1 LKASSYP
8 RFWPGPSGIYHL
20 PHLLSLGA
28 LVITLVS
35 LALFW
40 VLPEV
45 FYVSVPVLF
54 RMMPA
59 TASSFLLLALSVKLA
74 RWERIDLRTA
84 KQAKYSRVFA
94 GLATMLT
101 LWAAMTPMLLGMGLC
116 MLAAVVILQAY
127 GSYAITRRVVLVSG
141 LIVGT
146 WLVLAN
152 LYAVHGRISKE
163 LTADPAPAL
172 LMLMLALSLTL
183 TETRNG
189 LIPVSLRTVLGEKA
203 SVRLLLA
210 ILVVPL
216 LLGYLRLE
224 VEQAFQLDENLM
236 LAFHVL
242 ATLLVMAALL
252 VSSMEHAK
260 ERLLEQQKNQADLEA
275 TERVFRLLLETGSEF
290 YLTMNLAGRLLH
302 ANEQARRH
310 LALPDLQKRVI
321 CIEDVILSESHE
333 KMRRLP
339 ETLLR
344 GVSEHTVLLFKTA
357 DGQSMPLYVTAACRM
372 QHGAPTEIVLVGRS
386 SLDVR
391 TVPLGPK
398 LLATA

>member
-1 LKASSYP
+1 MKVLSNL
-8 RFWPGPSGIYHL
+8 RFWPGEGGIYHL

-28 LVITLVS
+28 LAIPLVS
-35 LALFW
+35 LAMYW
-40 VLPEV
+40 VLPEAFLV
-45 FYVSVPVLF
+45 NVPVLF

-59 TASSFLLLALSVKLA
+59 TALSFLLLALSVRLA

-84 KQAKYSRVFA
+84 KQAKYSRVLA
-94 GLATMLT
+94 GLAAMLT
-101 LWAAMTPMLLGMGLC
+101 LWAAMTPVLLGMGLC

-127 GSYAITRRVVLVSG
+127 GSYLLTRRVVLVSG

-152 LYAVHGRISKE
+152 LYAVHGRISRE

-172 LMLMLALSLTL
+172 LMLMLALSLSL

-189 LIPVSLRTVLGEKA
+189 LIPVSLRAVLGEKA

-210 ILVVPL
+210 TLVVPL

-224 VEQAFQLDENLM
+224 VEQAFRLDENLM

-242 ATLLVMAALL
+242 GTLLVMGALM

-260 ERLLEQQKNQADLEA
+260 QRLDEQRKVQADLEA
-275 TERVFRLLLETGSEF
+275 TERVLRLLLETGSEF
-290 YLTMNLAGRLLH
+290 YLTMNLAGRLTY
-302 ANEQARRH
+302 ANEQARRQ

-344 GVSEHTVLLFKTA
+344 GVSEHTVLLFRTG
-357 DGQSMPLYVTAACRM
+357 DGQAMPLYVTAACRM
-372 QHGAPTEIVLVGRS
+372 QHGASTEIVLVGRA

-391 TVPLGPK
+391 TFPLGPK